1 MSSLNKS
8 SKGVGVDVELLSAIN
23 IDNETFI
30 ERNFTGNEVEY
41 CLNTAHPQASFTG
54 TWSAKEAVFKA
65 LGVESK
71 GAGASLIDIEITRD
85 VNGAPKVILHGEA
98 KKLLLKLVLKCQY
111 FNFS

>member
-1 MSSLNKS
+1 M
-8 SKGVGVDVELLSAIN
+8 
-23 IDNETFI
+23 
-30 ERNFTGNEVEY
+30 
-41 CLNTAHPQASFTG
+41 NTAHPQASFTG

-98 KKLLLKLVLKCQY
+98 KKAAAKAGVKNVNISISHDDFQATAVALSE
-111 FNFS
+111 F